1 MSALLEIHGL
11 GKRFGGLAANRN
23 ISFDVNEGEV
33 VGLIG
38 PNGAGKTTLFNCIS
52 GFFPPSSGSV
62 RFAGQ
67 DITGWPADRVLH
79 AGLARTFQ
87 VVRTFPDMSVR
98 DNVIVG
104 AFARTRRLAEARTIA
119 DELLAVTGLEYLAA
133 AMGNSLTIAEKKRLE
148 ITRALATQP
157 RLLMLD
163 EAMAGLN
170 PLERAQAVELLRT
183 IRGRNVTIVL
193 VEHVMEVLMP
203 ISDQVVVLDSGAKI
217 AEGPP
222 ATIVNDPAVI
232 AAYLGGKYRP
242 RLEATDS

>member
-1 MSALLEIHGL
+1 MSALLEVRDL
-11 GKRFGGLAANRN
+11 GKQFGGLVANR
-23 ISFDVNEGEV
+23 DVTFSVAEGEV

-52 GFFPPSSGSV
+52 GFFPPSSGTV
-62 RFAGQ
+62 HFAGG

-87 VVRTFPDMSVR
+87 VVRTFPDMTVR
-98 DNVIVG
+98 DNVMVG
-104 AFARTRRLAEARTIA
+104 AFARTRSTREAGAIT
-119 DELLAVTGLEYLAA
+119 DDLLAFTGLQHRTEAL
-133 AMGNSLTIAEKKRLE
+133 GVNLTIAEKKRLE
-148 ITRALATQP
+148 VTRALATSP

-170 PLERAQAVELLRT
+170 PSERAQAVELLRA
-183 IRGRNVTIVL
+183 IRQRGITIVL

-203 ISDQVVVLDSGAKI
+203 ISDRVVVLDSGVKI

-222 ATIVNDPAVI
+222 ASIVDDPAVI
-232 AAYLGGKYRP
+232 AAYLGEKYAR
-242 RLEATDS
+242 RAEAAKT

>member
-1 MSALLEIHGL
+1 MSALLEIQGL
-11 GKRFGGLAANRN
+11 GKRFGGLVANRDV
-23 ISFDVNEGEV
+23 SFDVDEGEV

-62 RFAGQ
+62 HFAGQ

-104 AFARTRRLAEARTIA
+104 AFARTGRLAEARAIA

-148 ITRALATQP
+148 ITRALATRP

-203 ISDQVVVLDSGAKI
+203 ISDRVVVLDSGAKI

-232 AAYLGGKYRP
+232 AAYLGEKYRP
-242 RLEATDS
+242 RPEATDS